1 MSNKS
6 LKILFKKFNF
16 AIAALILAIIPQAN
30 ADHGGSLAGIIDAR
44 SDEVKARDE
53 FRHPLET
60 LELFGIEEG
69 MTVVDAL
76 PGSWY
81 GEILAA
87 ILGPDGNYVGVR
99 YGEWFYENRFGD
111 EAAERWAGAQS
122 FLTDWPATA
131 AEYAGEKSPSAAAYF
146 FPGLPGSLDGTVDAA
161 LFIRALHHTNRFES
175 KYLDLTAADAYRVL
189 KSGGIAGVVQ
199 HRAPEDAD
207 DAWAQGQ
214 NGYLKQSRVIAA
226 FKDAGFVLENASEIN
241 ANRKDQP
248 SSEDRVWRLQ
258 PSSDSPEAI
267 AIGESDRMTLV
278 FRKP

>member
-1 MSNKS
+1 MFEK
-6 LKILFKKFNF
+6 LLKKFTF
-16 AIAALILAIIPQAN
+16 RVAALLLAFMPQAY
-30 ADHGGSLAGIIDAR
+30 ADHNGSLADIIDAR

-69 MTVVDAL
+69 MTVIDAL

-81 GEILAA
+81 GEILASL
-87 ILGPDGNYVGVR
+87 LGPEGKYVGIR
-99 YGEWFYENRFGD
+99 YGEWFYKGRYGD
-111 EAAERWAGAQS
+111 EAAERWSAAQS
-122 FLTDWPATA
+122 FLTDWPAA
-131 AEYAGEKSPSAAAYF
+131 AGEYAGDQSPSAEAYF
-146 FPGLPGSLDGTVDAA
+146 FPGLADSLDGTVDAA

-189 KSGGIAGVVQ
+189 KPGGIAGVVQ
-199 HRAPEDAD
+199 HRAPEDSD
-207 DAWAQGQ
+207 EAWAQGQ
-214 NGYLKQSRVIAA
+214 NGYLKQSRVITA
-226 FKDAGFVLENASEIN
+226 FKEAGFVLENASEIN

-248 SSEDRVWRLQ
+248 SSEDRVWRLR
-258 PSSDSPEAI
+258 PSSDSPEAM